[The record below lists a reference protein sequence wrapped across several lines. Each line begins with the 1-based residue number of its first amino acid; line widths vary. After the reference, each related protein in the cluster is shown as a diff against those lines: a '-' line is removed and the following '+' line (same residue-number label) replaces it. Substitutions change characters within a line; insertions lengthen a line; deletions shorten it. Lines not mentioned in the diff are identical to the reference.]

1 MQMNI
6 ASKIAPFTPK
16 QESEQ
21 EKKPSSTTAA
31 TTPCA
36 CAGARAREA
45 FGRLQQYYCEAFGRR
60 SCPPSIQRALYEAMK
75 AGMYARTIMLCI
87 DAAQEAERP
96 TWAYAA
102 AVMRRCIAEGALT
115 PEEFEERSARH
126 SARQG
131 ASALNYP
138 QRSYTDEELEALTR
152 FMDDI

>member
-1 MQMNI
+1 MEASY

-16 QESEQ
+16 KESEQ
-21 EKKPSSTTAA
+21 KEKPSSTTAA

-45 FGRLQQYYCEAFGRR
+45 FGRLIQYYCEAFGRR
-60 SCPPSIQRALYEAMK
+60 SCPPSIQRAMFEALK
-75 AGMYARTIMLCI
+75 EGMYAKTIMLCI

-115 PEEFEERSARH
+115 PEAFEERSARH
-126 SARQG
+126 GARQG
-131 ASALNYP
+131 GGMNYP
-138 QRSYTDEELEALTR
+138 QRSYTDEEFAALTGL
-152 FMDDI
+152 MDDI